1 MSRSS
6 CLKNMYLVR
15 TGFVRNTR
23 INGYLKLYHFRMLP
37 CRVFKVFHAHSCL
50 RFPVSLSGGK
60 HRGSETKES
69 VYPISPLRFITP
81 WDSARSPGEHVGTQ
95 VTAALLSS
103 QEATC
108 TLCIESQTQV
118 SCESAHLILGCRFRF
133 LAGWGWV
140 TGGRVS
146 VMG

>member
-15 TGFVRNTR
+15 TGYIRNTR
-23 INGYLKLYHFRMLP
+23 INDYLKLYHCRMLP

-50 RFPVSLSGGK
+50 CFPASLSRGK
-60 HRGSETKES
+60 HRGSEMRES
-69 VYPISPLRFITP
+69 VYPINPLRFITT

-103 QEATC
+103 QEATQC
-108 TLCIESQTQV
+108 FESQTQV

-133 LAGWGWV
+133 LAG
-140 TGGRVS
+140 
-146 VMG
+146 